1 MYWVLEENGGAR
13 GQFASVVYK
22 NSIRNSTNSTRIL
35 KGYRMILQGFF
46 KDSKTDFP
54 KGCCRDSE
62 GL

>member
-1 MYWVLEENGGAR
+1 MD
-13 GQFASVVYK
+13 FYK
-22 NSIRNSTNSTRIL
+22 DSIRNSTRIL